1 MRTWKSRA
9 AIAAVPIVTMVTWAG
24 PFHRAN
30 GAVSVPVGHVN
41 VSTATTSTFVVGF
54 QESVVEL
61 GTTNG
66 STPRSLGAVSVRY
79 AHDTK
84 ATGPGSCRGTDV
96 TAFSIVCSAG
106 LADPAVLE
114 GSDNVVSFDIGKDGT
129 GSVGGV
135 AVIPASTSP
144 SRATLIA
151 SAPTVRPFAK
161 GGSSGPNAIITTD
174 LKGQRVST
182 QYVPGVVFGPACAT
196 GWGDGS
202 ATTFRGSTC
211 DTPLDRVGE
220 TYTALPPTTA
230 WNEIA
235 VGIGDVE
242 LSPDGRKLLAT
253 NVHDGFLYSGAVGTD
268 GALTKVPTRPAF
280 ASSANW
286 RPFGLSTYN
295 DSTLVTWSELNPT
308 NNLLLSSIAVASFD
322 DPSGTWTTVM
332 EPSSGAMA
340 ADALSFGVM
349 SAAEV
354 DTAGNLA
361 VTFLDLRRQTTSTVF
376 QDAIS
381 APVIVLPADGVD
393 HWTNNIAAS
402 SRLISHAVDGVPAPS
417 FGRLNRDARWG
428 QTVVTTIDTLKY
440 YSGGL
445 SWYGSDGSRFGREQ
459 LTWRGEGT
467 GGYRSSN
474 RTVDSDQYRND
485 TDLLVKRTGNADS
498 QPWID
503 TYAFGKSNGLG
514 DLEAIAN
521 VALIG
526 NRTWADVDGNGL
538 QDAGE
543 YGIAGVVVALL
554 DGEGKAIIDP
564 ATKLAAVVATDAGGN
579 WLAAVDADV
588 KVQARLADANW
599 EAGGVFGP
607 GGTHDGWKITKQH
620 AGAVG
625 IDSDADPTTRVLL
638 GAGGRSFVVG
648 AVNYSYDAGFIPPTA
663 TSGPLSIVDT
673 VFNDVNRDGKHDSNE
688 GPAPGVTVSLFG
700 SNCTSPVKDAAGRP
714 VPNAMS
720 NLSGGYAFAGLAS
733 GDYCIVAAVPPGY
746 RTTTSAKMIVRA
758 GASKPAGSIGLTS
771 SEKPCAKVTLEVLR
785 TDLTWADANDVASAA
800 PAPRVGPNRTYR
812 GEVSNCGSVALSNVI
827 VMPGVVGAR
836 PLSAPLLAPGAT
848 LKIDQFEGQ
857 SPQSIATATATGVD
871 SVSGLLVAATDPA
884 YVAYPTP
891 LVLPATGGEPMLT
904 VALASLIAAL
914 GLALVVVASARRP
927 TSGRRRVR

>member
-9 AIAAVPIVTMVTWAG
+9 AIAATPIVTMVTWAG
-24 PFHRAN
+24 PFDRAN
-30 GAVSVPVGHVN
+30 GAVAVPVGHVN
-41 VSTATTSTFVVGF
+41 VSTASTSNFIVGF

-61 GTTNG
+61 GATNG
-66 STPRSLGAVSVRY
+66 STPRALGAVSVRY

-84 ATGPGSCRGTDV
+84 ATGPGSCGGTDV

-106 LADPAVLE
+106 LADPADLE

-135 AVIPASTSP
+135 AVISASTSP
-144 SRATLIA
+144 SRAPLIA
-151 SAPTVRPFAK
+151 SAPTVRPFTK

-174 LKGQRVST
+174 VKGQRVST
-182 QYVPGVVFGPACAT
+182 QYVPGVVAGPACAT

-202 ATTFRGSTC
+202 TTAFRGSTC

-220 TYTALPPTTA
+220 TYVALPSSTE
-230 WNEIA
+230 WKDIA

-242 LSPDGRKLLAT
+242 LSPDGRQILAT
-253 NVHDGFLYSGAVGTD
+253 NVHDGFVYSGPVGND
-268 GALTKVPTRPAF
+268 GTLTKVATRPTF
-280 ASSANW
+280 ASNANW

-295 DSTLVTWSELNPT
+295 GATLVTWSELNPT
-308 NNLLLSSIAVASFD
+308 NNLLLKAIAVASLD
-322 DPSGTWTTVM
+322 ITTGAWVNVM

-340 ADALSFGVM
+340 ADALSFGVI

-354 DTAGNLA
+354 DTAGNLV
-361 VTFLDLRRQTTSTVF
+361 VTFLDIRRQSTTTVF

-381 APVIVLPADGVD
+381 APAIVLTPDGVD
-393 HWTNNIAAS
+393 HWTNNVAAS
-402 SRLISHAVDGVPAPS
+402 GRLISHAVDGVSAPS

-428 QTVVTTIDTLKY
+428 QTVMTTIDTLKY

-445 SWYGSDGSRFGREQ
+445 SWYGADGSHFGREQ
-459 LTWRGEGT
+459 LTWRGEGA
-467 GGYRSSN
+467 GGYGSSQ

-485 TDLLVKRTGNADS
+485 TDLLVKRSGNADA

-538 QDAGE
+538 QDSGE
-543 YGIAGVVVALL
+543 QGIAGVVIALL
-554 DGEGKAIIDP
+554 DGDGKPINDP
-564 ATKLAAVVATDAGGN
+564 ATKSAAVVATDTSGN
-579 WLAAVDADV
+579 WLAAIDADIT
-588 KVQARLADANW
+588 VQVRIADANW
-599 EAGGVFGP
+599 EPGGVFGP
-607 GGTHDGWKITKQH
+607 GGPYNGWKITKH
-620 AGAVG
+620 LAGASG
-625 IDSDADPTTRVLL
+625 LDSDADPTTRGLL
-638 GAGGRSFVVG
+638 GPSGRSFLIG
-648 AVNYSYDAGFIPPTA
+648 AVDYSFDAGFTPMTSQPWA
-663 TSGPLSIVDT
+663 TSFEDVAF
-673 VFNDVNRDGKHDSNE
+673 VDVNGNGRRDASDAPAARVKVALLASDCIKAAKDSD
-688 GPAPGVTVSLFG
+688 GRAVVDSVS
-700 SNCTSPVKDAAGRP
+700 NV
-714 VPNAMS
+714 
-720 NLSGGYAFAGLAS
+720 SGGYSFGGLALD
-733 GDYCIVAAVPPGY
+733 DYCVVATAPAGY
-746 RTTTSAKMIVRA
+746 RFTTTTNTLVRVGATKSPAPIGIV
-758 GASKPAGSIGLTS
+758 ST
-771 SEKPCAKVTLEVLR
+771 EKPCVKVALEVLR

-836 PLSAPLLAPGAT
+836 PLSAALLAPGAT

-857 SPQSIATATATGVD
+857 SPQAIATATVTGVD
-871 SVSGLLVAATDPA
+871 SVSGLLVAAADPA
-884 YVAYPTP
+884 YVAYPAP